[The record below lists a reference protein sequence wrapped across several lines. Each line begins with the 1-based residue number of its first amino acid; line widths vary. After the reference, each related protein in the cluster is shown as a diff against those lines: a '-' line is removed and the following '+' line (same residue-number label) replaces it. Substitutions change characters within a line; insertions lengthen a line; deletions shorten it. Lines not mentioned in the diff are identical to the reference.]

1 MNWDKTVPTDFLG
14 YPILDEYQETIVHSD
29 GFHIFFTCIK
39 LRVQIIN
46 EWFLTNKNTKKSDGS

>member
-29 GFHIFFTCIK
+29 GFHVFFIY
-39 LRVQIIN
+39 LQ
-46 EWFLTNKNTKKSDGS
+46 NTFEKYDFSTV

>member
-29 GFHIFFTCIK
+29 GFHIFFTH
-39 LRVQIIN
+39 LQ
-46 EWFLTNKNTKKSDGS
+46 

>member
-29 GFHIFFTCIK
+29 GFYIFSYLFAKDYLK
-39 LRVQIIN
+39 L
-46 EWFLTNKNTKKSDGS
+46 WF

>member
-29 GFHIFFTCIK
+29 GFYIF
-39 LRVQIIN
+39 
-46 EWFLTNKNTKKSDGS
+46 S

>member
-29 GFHIFFTCIK
+29 GFHIFFTHLQK
-39 LRVQIIN
+39 T
-46 EWFLTNKNTKKSDGS
+46 FLNSYVPNKRADSISISNV